1 MLSLAVAA
9 SGALLAA
16 AAAQLSG
23 SPFQLLIGA
32 AVFTLVFLAS
42 LLLRLRRLPDLHAT
56 AQLADRHFGLQER
69 LSSALEASEAPRQRA
84 LFQLL
89 IDDAA
94 AQLKRVD
101 AAELVTYRLDR
112 MSLLGL
118 AVSAVVATAA
128 FLLPLNG
135 VDTEPER
142 TAGGSTTPGQ
152 QTADAAA
159 SAEAFST
166 PDSELLNALAPTV
179 SDLAQAESPEA
190 AEPESSQVGEP
201 GPDAGA
207 PEPADP
213 TEADGQ
219 RSATDT
225 ERADSTATPGAN
237 ELPLADASARPED
250 FHDGESA
257 RDFMEPDPN
266 LLRRLEERRQQMLA
280 DTAGMEVAS
289 LDSSAQQ
296 SDRGAGD
303 PGGDG
308 PDSSLPAG
316 PEEVEFGFGDA
327 ELELA
332 AEELLDGGRTTTQAS
347 PDTVF
352 TDSGDT
358 GLTSGGFSRTTEA
371 PVQQAALSAAHLAV
385 VRDYFLPAAE

>member
-1 MLSLAVAA
+1 MLSLTVAA

-69 LSSALEASEAPRQRA
+69 LSSALEASESPRQRA
-84 LFQLL
+84 LFRLL

-112 MSLLGL
+112 KNLLTL
-118 AVSAVVATAA
+118 AASALVATAA
-128 FLLPLNG
+128 FLLTMNG
-135 VDTEPER
+135 AVTGPDL
-142 TAGGSTTPGQ
+142 TAGGSTPGQ

-159 SAEAFST
+159 SANAPLT
-166 PDSELLNALAPTV
+166 ADSELLNALAPTV
-179 SDLAQAESPEA
+179 SDLAQAEPPEA

-225 ERADSTATPGAN
+225 ERADSTATPGAD

-308 PDSSLPAG
+308 PDSSLAAG

-358 GLTSGGFSRTTEA
+358 GLTTGGFSRTTEA